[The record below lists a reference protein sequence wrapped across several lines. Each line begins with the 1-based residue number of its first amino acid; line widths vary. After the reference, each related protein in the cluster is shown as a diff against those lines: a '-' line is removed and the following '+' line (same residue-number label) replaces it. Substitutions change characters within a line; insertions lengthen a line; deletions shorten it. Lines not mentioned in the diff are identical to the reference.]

1 MWKLPFFNFNYIQTH
16 ELKQYENTIQKLEQ
30 FIEKNKLYVPTT
42 GVEPIEEDNNENK
55 PLLTDIFDIFIN
67 EELLNVDNGNGNN
80 IERENLFELI
90 DIFDDLMTKSMFGY
104 YAYYEEVKEQIMS
117 FINYFSDAVK
127 ERDEALKESKEALK
141 EKEEII
147 RLMEQN
153 EELYGEM
160 NRYPENSVERN
171 NIKKQIEENKE
182 KLKKLKDYK

>member
-1 MWKLPFFNFNYIQTH
+1 
-16 ELKQYENTIQKLEQ
+16 
-30 FIEKNKLYVPTT
+30 
-42 GVEPIEEDNNENK
+42 
-55 PLLTDIFDIFIN
+55 
-67 EELLNVDNGNGNN
+67 
-80 IERENLFELI
+80 
-90 DIFDDLMTKSMFGY
+90 MFGY

-117 FINYFSDAVK
+117 FINYFSD
-127 ERDEALKESKEALK
+127 ALK

>member
-117 FINYFSDAVK
+117 FINYFSDA
-127 ERDEALKESKEALK
+127 LK